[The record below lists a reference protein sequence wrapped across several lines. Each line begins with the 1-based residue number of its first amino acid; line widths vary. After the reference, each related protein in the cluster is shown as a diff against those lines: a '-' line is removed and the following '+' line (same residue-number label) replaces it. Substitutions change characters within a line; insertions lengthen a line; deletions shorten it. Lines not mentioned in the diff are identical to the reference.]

1 MNDTATGEDSLGFQ
15 PYVEAIA
22 EFLTAEGTR
31 PPITLS
37 IEGQWGCGKSSFMK
51 QLQKEINKK
60 NEAEEEPKYFTVWFN
75 SWKYDKEDE
84 LWASFALNFMDE
96 LSTQL
101 SWKRLQYSRLKLLG
115 LRYKLKLKSNF
126 LIIVHFSWSILSFIL
141 IFSFLSLLTTYV
153 LNSLGMPLP
162 DYIDKELT
170 QKLH

>member
-1 MNDTATGEDSLGFQ
+1 MQGDKSKSSFECLNDVSTKEDVLGFR

-37 IEGQWGCGKSSFMK
+37 IEGQWGCGNSSFMK

-60 NEAEEEPKYFTVWFN
+60 NEAEEDPKYFTVWFN

-96 LSTQL
+96 LSKQL
-101 SWKRLQYSRLKLLG
+101 SWKRLQHSRLKLLG
-115 LRYKLKLKSNF
+115 AE
-126 LIIVHFSWSILSFIL
+126 IV
-141 IFSFLSLLTTYV
+141 T
-153 LNSLGMPLP
+153 
-162 DYIDKELT
+162 
-170 QKLH
+170 